1 MNSSTEQ
8 GGSEGRSEGG
18 CQGGSKGGPQG
29 GGSQCGGSQC
39 GGSQGGCKD
48 VDEENV
54 SVLLCKIYASF
65 SFCVG
70 WDLKWV

>member
-1 MNSSTEQ
+1 MNYSTEQ
-8 GGSEGRSEGG
+8 GGSEGGSQGG
-18 CQGGSKGGPQG
+18 SQGGSKGGPQ
-29 GGSQCGGSQC
+29 CGGSQC
-39 GGSQGGCKD
+39 GCKD

-54 SVLLCKIYASF
+54 SVLLCKIYVSF